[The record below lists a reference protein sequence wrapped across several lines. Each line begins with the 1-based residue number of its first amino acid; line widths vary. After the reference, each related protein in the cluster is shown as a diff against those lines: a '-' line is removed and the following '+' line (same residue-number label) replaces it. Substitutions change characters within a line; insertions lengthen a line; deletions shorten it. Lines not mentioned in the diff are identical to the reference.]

1 MKYII
6 RKGGFR
12 YELIPRRDLVHPI
25 DGLPIDDEPEG
36 DGPAQQAPVA
46 ADKTWVEIQ
55 LVGEDGS
62 PVPGIKYEITVPGK
76 DQPIVG
82 TLDEQ
87 GVGNVEGIDPGT
99 CTITFPELDK
109 EAWEPAS

>member
-12 YELIPRRDLVHPI
+12 YEIIPRRDLDHPI
-25 DGLPIDDEPEG
+25 DGLPMDDEDEQDEPTA
-36 DGPAQQAPVA
+36 PAPTAT
-46 ADKTWVEIQ
+46 DKTWVEIQ

-62 PVPGIKYEITVPGK
+62 PVPGVKYEITVPGK
-76 DQPIVG
+76 DQPIKG
-82 TLDEQ
+82 TLDAQ

-99 CTITFPELDK
+99 CTITFPELDE